1 VTSRPPV
8 NVAASAF
15 DRLKQRTRRS
25 GEDFNVILLRYAG
38 ERLLYRLAQSSHSE
52 SFALKGAT
60 LFALWED
67 DPHRQTRDIDL
78 LGFGVDSAERLR
90 AAFADVCVLAVADD
104 GMVFDPASVVVGDIR
119 EEQAYGGKRVL
130 VDCRLGNARL
140 RVQVDVGF
148 GDRLAQPCDQATLPA
163 LLDFPAPRLLV
174 YPVEAV
180 IAEKLHALAQ
190 HGVLTSR
197 MKDMYDIVAL
207 AERLKFDGADLIAA
221 IRATFESRG
230 GPAGEVPSPITP
242 AFADDVGA
250 VTRWGAFMRRNRL
263 GTLDLATTVDR
274 ARAFL
279 LEPLVALREGKAFAK
294 RWSKGGPW
302 R

>member
-1 VTSRPPV
+1 MTTRRLV
-8 NVAASAF
+8 NVAASVF
-15 DRLKQRTRRS
+15 DRLKQRIRLS

-38 ERLLYRLAQSSHSE
+38 ERLLYRLAQSSHSD
-52 SFALKGAT
+52 SFTLKGAT
-60 LFALWED
+60 LFAVWED
-67 DPHRQTRDIDL
+67 DPHRSTRDIDL
-78 LGFGVDSAERLR
+78 LGFGVDSDERLH
-90 AAFADVCVLAVADD
+90 AVFANVCALPVAED
-104 GMVFDPASVVVGDIR
+104 GMVFDPARVVVGDIR

-130 VDCRLGNARL
+130 VHCRLGNARL

-148 GDRLAQPCDQATLPA
+148 GDVLAQPCGKATLPT

-197 MKDMYDIVAL
+197 MKDIYDIVAL
-207 AERLKFDGADLIAA
+207 AERLDFDGVELTAA

-230 GPAGEVPSPITP
+230 RQAGEVPLPVTP
-242 AFADDVGA
+242 AFAGDAGA
-250 VTRWGAFMRRNRL
+250 IVRWSAFLRRNRL
-263 GTLDLATTVDR
+263 GSLDLRTAVER

-279 LEPLVALREGKAFAK
+279 LEPLAALRDGELFAK
-294 RWSKGGPW
+294 RWSGGGPW